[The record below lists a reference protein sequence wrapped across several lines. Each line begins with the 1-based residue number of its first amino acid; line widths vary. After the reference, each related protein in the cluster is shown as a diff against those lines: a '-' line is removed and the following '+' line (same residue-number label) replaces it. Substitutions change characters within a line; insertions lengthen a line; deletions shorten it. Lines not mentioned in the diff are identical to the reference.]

1 MISKDDFFG
10 IFFLFSFFAG
20 KGLLFTWR
28 PWLAPTLRMILITEQ
43 SQLFHK
49 IFSLVSYFLS
59 WLFSPHACVWNP
71 FCKFTLVFCSS
82 YCLTSFPS
90 ALCAWFPNAR
100 SKRLFQNLGSTCPS
114 SFCFA
119 WWWSKLTWLEDS
131 VPSVTKLWA
140 SENQSLLWTWYV
152 KLHISLSLWL
162 IDGLARWLRW

>member
-1 MISKDDFFG
+1 MISKDILWYFLSF
-10 IFFLFSFFAG
+10 FFLLFAG

-49 IFSLVSYFLS
+49 IFSLVSYFL
-59 WLFSPHACVWNP
+59 LGFSVLMLVSEIPCVNS
-71 FCKFTLVFCSS
+71 VFCSS

-90 ALCAWFPNAR
+90 ALCAWFPNASMCYFR
-100 SKRLFQNLGSTCPS
+100 IWALLVHLP
-114 SFCFA
+114 FCFA

-140 SENQSLLWTWYV
+140 SENQSLLLELWYV